1 MTAPAA
7 TAPTPQQDRSAGRPS
22 ARALLRSELRLHRSA
37 LWSWAGYAVVTAGL
51 LLWLY
56 GPGAGATQEAFDR
69 FGYAGIQEKAWSGG
83 AFSTALSGTYNAL
96 FYDPATLMGLASF
109 AVALFAAGPLTG
121 RELESGTHKLAW
133 SQSISPARWL
143 AAKLAFPAVVVTLS
157 TAVLVALYRLVWSA
171 HSNLLLAGFPPR
183 RLYFSVGL
191 ATVAVPLLSLAVGAL
206 CGLLLRR
213 TVPAMVAAGVTQ
225 YAITAVRSGTWPF
238 QRTYGV
244 PELSVH
250 SRAITS
256 SGARIADPECYD
268 NLRCLADHNVVGF
281 TRDYLPSA
289 DFWPRQLAETGA
301 LLALT
306 ALAVA
311 AAFWALER
319 RTV

>member
-7 TAPTPQQDRSAGRPS
+7 TVPTTREDRPAGRPS
-22 ARALLRSELRLHRSA
+22 RRALLRSELRLHRSA
-37 LWSWAGYAVVTAGL
+37 LWIWAGYAIVTAGL
-51 LLWLY
+51 LLWLC
-56 GPGAGATQEAFDR
+56 GPGASGTQKAFDR
-69 FGYAGIQEKAWSGG
+69 FGYAGVQEDAWSGG
-83 AFSTALSGTYNAL
+83 AFSTVLSGTYNDL
-96 FYDPATLMGLASF
+96 FYDPATLMALASF
-109 AVALFAAGPLTG
+109 ALALFAAGPLIA

-143 AAKLAFPAVVVTLS
+143 AAKLAVPAVVVVLT
-157 TAVLVALYRLVWSA
+157 TAVLVGLYRLVWSA

-213 TVPAMVAAGVTQ
+213 TVPAMVAAGVVQ

-238 QRTYGV
+238 QHTYGV

-250 SRAITS
+250 SRAITR

-268 NLRCLADHNVVGF
+268 NLRCLANHDVVGF
-281 TRDYLPSA
+281 TRRYLPS
-289 DFWPRQLAETGA
+289 DDYWPRQLTETGI

-311 AAFWALER
+311 AAFWALKR